1 MENPG
6 RSKTDEEKVMPYI
19 IWIKGY
25 FCIRSD
31 SWFMQTYHEN
41 VMQFMRKLEYMSVL
55 FNEFIVEYP
64 VCPRTILFIAS

>member
-1 MENPG
+1 MKNPG
-6 RSKTDEEKVMPYI
+6 RPKTDEEKVMPYI

-41 VMQFMRKLEYMSVL
+41 VMQYMRKLEYMSVL
-55 FNEFIVEYP
+55 FKKVHTYYRCGLFEYY
-64 VCPRTILFIAS
+64 FAE